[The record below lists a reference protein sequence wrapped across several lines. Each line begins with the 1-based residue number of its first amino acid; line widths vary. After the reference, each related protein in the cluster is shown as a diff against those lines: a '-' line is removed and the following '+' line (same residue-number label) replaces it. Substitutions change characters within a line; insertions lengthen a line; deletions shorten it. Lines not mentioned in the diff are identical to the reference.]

1 MEFPVYSETTQ
12 IPPTHTS
19 RLLLYSKDKPEK
31 VEFKELKWGGGMK
44 T

>member
-12 IPPTHTS
+12 IPPTQTS

-31 VEFKELKWGGGMK
+31 VESKELKWGGGMK